1 MNIITDTTCT
11 TRTFIIE
18 DNSTNYTVYIVKY
31 STDPV
36 FYKVEIENEAGE
48 TINPTSGLGSNLITI
63 CEAKIKSE
71 NK

>member
-1 MNIITDTTCT
+1 MKILTDIAFT
-11 TRTFIIE
+11 TRTFTIE
-18 DNSTNYTVYIVKY
+18 DNGANYTVKY

>member
-11 TRTFIIE
+11 TRTFTIE
-18 DNSTNYTVYIVKY
+18 DNGANYTVKY

>member
-18 DNSTNYTVYIVKY
+18 DNGANYTVKY

>member
-1 MNIITDTTCT
+1 MKILTDIACT

-18 DNSTNYTVYIVKY
+18 DNGNNYTVKY

>member
-1 MNIITDTTCT
+1 MKILTDIAFT
-11 TRTFIIE
+11 TRTFTIE
-18 DNSTNYTVYIVKY
+18 DNGANYTVKY

-36 FYKVEIENEAGE
+36 FYKVEIENEAE
-48 TINPTSGLGSNLITI
+48 ERISPTSGLGSNLITI

>member
-1 MNIITDTTCT
+1 MKILTDIAFT
-11 TRTFIIE
+11 TRTFTIE
-18 DNSTNYTVYIVKY
+18 NNGANYTVKY

-63 CEAKIKSE
+63 CEATIKSE

>member
-1 MNIITDTTCT
+1 MNIVTDTTCT
-11 TRTFIIE
+11 TCTFIIE
-18 DNSTNYTVYIVKY
+18 DNGTNYTVKY

-48 TINPTSGLGSNLITI
+48 TINPTSGLGSNLITV
-63 CEAKIKSE
+63 CETKIKSE

>member
-18 DNSTNYTVYIVKY
+18 DNGTNYTVKY

-48 TINPTSGLGSNLITI
+48 TINPV
-63 CEAKIKSE
+63 
-71 NK
+71 

>member
-18 DNSTNYTVYIVKY
+18 DNGTNYTVKY

-48 TINPTSGLGSNLITI
+48 TINPTSWLGSNLITI

>member
-18 DNSTNYTVYIVKY
+18 DNSTNYTVKY

-36 FYKVEIENEAGE
+36 FYKVEIENEAGDK
-48 TINPTSGLGSNLITI
+48 ISPTYGLGKVLIHT

>member
-1 MNIITDTTCT
+1 MNIVSDVAYS
-11 TRTFIIE
+11 TRIFKVE
-18 DNSTNYTVYIVKY
+18 DNGANYTVKY

-48 TINPTSGLGSNLITI
+48 KISPTSGLGSNLINI
-63 CEAKIKSE
+63 CEATIKSE

>member
-18 DNSTNYTVYIVKY
+18 DNSTNYTVKY

-63 CEAKIKSE
+63 CESKIKSE

>member
-18 DNSTNYTVYIVKY
+18 DNSTNYTVKY
-31 STDPV
+31 GTDPV

>member
-18 DNSTNYTVYIVKY
+18 DNSTNYTVKD

>member
-1 MNIITDTTCT
+1 MNIVSDVAYS
-11 TRTFIIE
+11 TRIFKVE
-18 DNSTNYTVYIVKY
+18 DNGANYTVKY

-48 TINPTSGLGSNLITI
+48 KISPTYGLGKSLIHI
-63 CEAKIKSE
+63 CESKIKSE